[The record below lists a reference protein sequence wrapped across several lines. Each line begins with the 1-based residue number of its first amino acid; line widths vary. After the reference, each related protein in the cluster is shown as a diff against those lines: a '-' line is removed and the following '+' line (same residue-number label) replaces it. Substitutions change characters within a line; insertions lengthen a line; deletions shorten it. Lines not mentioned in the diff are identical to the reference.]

1 MKENNNSLLTKR
13 KIERLIK
20 INNAI
25 KSGLYPNTKQ
35 LQKLIKEETGYKK
48 VGIATISRDLNTLR
62 IYFRAPIEYDRAKNG
77 YYYIDDNYEFALNE
91 ISLEDAF
98 YLSTVKTLLANFN
111 GSPMYNEIKNVI
123 DFVTDTQG
131 YGKNRLLDR
140 IAIPPL
146 PKVIVSEETWKSVMT
161 ALQENTC
168 LKFDY
173 NGRWN
178 TATTHR
184 FVRPYQLLLQDGMYY
199 LFGFDELADNGK
211 GGERLFCLP
220 RMKNVENTTKTFELP
235 ENFDFSSRCSGGRFG
250 AFKGEKAVH
259 YEIDFYSDAR
269 QYVKDC
275 VWADD
280 QEIYDVDEED
290 RTTITFSTSQSVK
303 VLEWVLSM
311 GANACP
317 IAPADFVERWKSE
330 IRGMRN
336 VAGIE

>member
-1 MKENNNSLLTKR
+1 MKENNNNLLNKK

-20 INNAI
+20 IYNAI
-25 KSGLYPNTKQ
+25 KSGLYPNTNQ
-35 LQKLIKEETGYKK
+35 LQKLIGEETGFK
-48 VGIATISRDLNTLR
+48 VGIATISRDIDTLR
-62 IYFRAPIEYDRAKNG
+62 TYFKAPLEYDRAKNG
-77 YYYIDDNYEFALNE
+77 YYFIDDNWEFALNK
-91 ISLEDAF
+91 ISVNDAF
-98 YLSTVKTLLANFN
+98 YLSSVKTLLANFN
-111 GSPMYNEIKNVI
+111 DSPMYKEIKTVI

-131 YGKNRLLDR
+131 YGKSLLLDR

-199 LFGFDELADNGK
+199 LFGYDELADGGN

-220 RMKNVENTTKTFELP
+220 RMKNIENTTNSFELP
-235 ENFDFSSRCSGGRFG
+235 ADFDFSSRCSGGRFG
-250 AFKGEKAVH
+250 AYKDEKTIH
-259 YEIDFYSDAR
+259 YEIDFYDDAR
-269 QYVKDC
+269 QFVKDC

-280 QEIYDVDEED
+280 QEFIDIDEEN
-290 RTTITFSTSQSVK
+290 TTIIKFSSSQSLK
-303 VLEWVLSM
+303 VLEWVLSQ
-311 GANACP
+311 GVNARP
-317 IAPADFVERWKSE
+317 RAPEEFVERWKNE
-330 IRGMRN
+330 IRGL
-336 VAGIE
+336 AKAL

>member
-1 MKENNNSLLTKR
+1 MKENNNNLLNKK

-20 INNAI
+20 IYNAI
-25 KSGLYPNTKQ
+25 KSGLYPNTNQ
-35 LQKLIKEETGYKK
+35 LQKLIGEETGFK
-48 VGIATISRDLNTLR
+48 VGIATISRDIDTLR
-62 IYFRAPIEYDRAKNG
+62 TYFKAPLEYDRAKNG
-77 YYYIDDNYEFALNE
+77 YYFIDDNWEFALNK
-91 ISLEDAF
+91 ISVNDAF
-98 YLSTVKTLLANFN
+98 YLSSVKTLLANFN
-111 GSPMYNEIKNVI
+111 DSPMYKEIKTVI

-131 YGKNRLLDR
+131 YGKSLLLDR

-199 LFGFDELADNGK
+199 LFGYDELADGGN

-220 RMKNVENTTKTFELP
+220 RMKNIENTTNSFELP
-235 ENFDFSSRCSGGRFG
+235 ADFDFSSRCSGGRFG
-250 AFKGEKAVH
+250 AYKDEKTIR
-259 YEIDFYSDAR
+259 YEIDFYDDAR
-269 QYVKDC
+269 QFVKDC

-280 QEIYDVDEED
+280 QEFIDIDEEN
-290 RTTITFSTSQSVK
+290 TTIIKFSSSQSLK
-303 VLEWVLSM
+303 VLEWVLSQ
-311 GANACP
+311 GVNARP
-317 IAPADFVERWKSE
+317 RAPEEFVERWKNE
-330 IRGMRN
+330 IRGL
-336 VAGIE
+336 AKTL